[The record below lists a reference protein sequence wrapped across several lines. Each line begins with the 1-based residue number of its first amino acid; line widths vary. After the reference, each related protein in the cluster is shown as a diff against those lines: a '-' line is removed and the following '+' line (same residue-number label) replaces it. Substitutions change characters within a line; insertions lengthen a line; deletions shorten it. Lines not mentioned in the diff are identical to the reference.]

1 LERRPQRKENIM
13 DLEGKRVAV
22 LVEDAYADLE
32 LWYSALRLREAGAE
46 VIIVGTGASRYVSQ
60 HGIPIH
66 ADISAQEVGADDF
79 DAIVIP
85 GGAAPEAMRRDPAM
99 VALVHDMEQHGK
111 VVAAIS
117 YAGQAMASAHDE
129 HDAHTVRFFGLKA
142 RVVREEA
149 AFAESAV
156 IREGNL
162 ITARS
167 PVDLPAFCRMIIAAL
182 VVQSSTPLEHV
193 KNYG

>member
-1 LERRPQRKENIM
+1 
-13 DLEGKRVAV
+13 
-22 LVEDAYADLE
+22 
-32 LWYSALRLREAGAE
+32 
-46 VIIVGTGASRYVSQ
+46 
-60 HGIPIH
+60 
-66 ADISAQEVGADDF
+66 
-79 DAIVIP
+79 
-85 GGAAPEAMRRDPAM
+85 M
-99 VALVHDMEQHGK
+99 VALVHAMEQHGK

-117 YAGQAMASAHDE
+117 YAGQAMTSAHDE
-129 HDAHTVRFFGLKA
+129 HDEHTVRFFGLKT

-149 AFAESAV
+149 TFAESAV

-182 VVQSSTPLEHV
+182 AAQTSTPLEHV

>member
-1 LERRPQRKENIM
+1 M

-22 LVEDAYADLE
+22 LVEDNYADLE
-32 LWYSALRLREAGAE
+32 LWYVALRLREAGAE
-46 VIIVGTGASRYVSQ
+46 VTIVGTGASRYLSQ

-66 ADISAQEVGADDF
+66 ADISAHEVGVDDF
-79 DAIVIP
+79 DAVIIP
-85 GGAAPEAMRRDPAM
+85 GGAAPDAMRHDPAM

-117 YAGQAMASAHDE
+117 YAGQAMTSAHDE

-182 VVQSSTPLEHV
+182 AAQSSTPLEHV
-193 KNYG
+193 KDYG